1 MLATFSIIPL
11 GQGIHISKQ
20 IAEIINIIDESGL
33 DYQLTSMGTIVEGNW
48 EEIMNLIEK
57 CHKHA
62 FDFGDRVYTTI
73 AIDDFK
79 GRTSR
84 LKGKVESV
92 EKILRKDFNK

>member
-1 MLATFSIIPL
+1 MLTKFSIIPL
-11 GQGIHISKQ
+11 GQGTHLSKQ
-20 IAEIINIIDESGL
+20 IAQIINIINESGL

-48 EEIMNLIEK
+48 KEIMDLIEK

-62 FDFGDRVYTTI
+62 FSFADRVYTTI

-84 LKGKVESV
+84 LKRKVESV
-92 EKILRKDFNK
+92 EKILGKDVNK

>member
-11 GQGIHISKQ
+11 GQRTHLSKQ
-20 IAEIINIIDESGL
+20 IAEIINIINESGL

-48 EEIMNLIEK
+48 KEIMDLIEK

-62 FDFGDRVYTTI
+62 FSFADRVYTTM

-79 GRTSR
+79 ARTSR

-92 EKILRKDFNK
+92 KKVLGKDVIK

>member
-1 MLATFSIIPL
+1 MLAKFSIIPL
-11 GQGIHISKQ
+11 GQGAHFSKQ
-20 IAEIINIIDESGL
+20 IAEIINIINKSGL

-48 EEIMNLIEK
+48 KELMELIEK

-62 FDFGDRVYTTI
+62 FSFAERVYTTI

-92 EKILRKDFNK
+92 EKILGKDVIK